1 MRGTFVY
8 VSGES
13 GPGRRPATRT
23 EKGVAFV
30 VRWLILSAAV
40 WIAAWLIG
48 GIHLDGWESTLL
60 VGLILG
66 LLNAILRPLLVFI
79 SIPLLI
85 LTLGFFLL
93 IVNTAVLG
101 LTAWIAGKF
110 DGIHFAIDGFWDA
123 FWGALI
129 ITIVGWILGAIVR
142 PNRVAREMS
151 RR

>member
-1 MRGTFVY
+1 M
-8 VSGES
+8 
-13 GPGRRPATRT
+13 
-23 EKGVAFV
+23 AFV

-40 WIAAWLIG
+40 WVAAWLIG

-66 LLNAILRPLLVFI
+66 LLNAIVKPVLFLIALPLTV
-79 SIPLLI
+79 

-93 IVNTAVLG
+93 ILNTAMLG

-110 DGIHFAIDGFWDA
+110 DSIHFAIDGFWDA

-129 ITIVGWILGAIVR
+129 IAIVGWFLGAIVK